1 MRLFILFTQGEPFPF
16 LGKLGGNFEAKVI
29 IKRFQVKEWRR
40 ESSVKIHKK
49 KYNI

>member
-29 IKRFQVKEWRR
+29 SFQVKEWRR
-40 ESSVKIHKK
+40 ESSVKIHKT